1 MRTLGIITWREL
13 GGYFSTPL
21 AYVFLV
27 IFLAGAGAVTFYMG
41 NFFSRGQ
48 ADLLAFFGF
57 HPWLFLVLIPAVGMR
72 LWAEERKTG
81 TIELLMTL
89 PVTTGQVVA
98 GKFLAAWAFT
108 AIAIALTCPIWIS
121 VSYLGDPDHGVI
133 IASYLGSLLMAG
145 ALLALTSCLSALTKN
160 QVIAFVVGAAASFI
174 FMMSGLDIVLGFFTN
189 WAPAYIVDLVASMSF
204 LTHFQTITK
213 GVVEVPSMVFFLSMM
228 AVCLFIN
235 VQIVELK
242 KAG

>member
-1 MRTLGIITWREL
+1 
-13 GGYFSTPL
+13 
-21 AYVFLV
+21 
-27 IFLAGAGAVTFYMG
+27 
-41 NFFSRGQ
+41 
-48 ADLLAFFGF
+48 
-57 HPWLFLVLIPAVGMR
+57 
-72 LWAEERKTG
+72 
-81 TIELLMTL
+81 
-89 PVTTGQVVA
+89 VA

-108 AIAIALTCPIWIS
+108 AIAIALTFPIWIS

>member
-1 MRTLGIITWREL
+1 MRTLGIITRREL

-41 NFFSRGQ
+41 NFFGRGQ

-108 AIAIALTCPIWIS
+108 AIAIALTFPIWIS

>member
-1 MRTLGIITWREL
+1 
-13 GGYFSTPL
+13 
-21 AYVFLV
+21 
-27 IFLAGAGAVTFYMG
+27 MG
-41 NFFSRGQ
+41 NFFGRRQ

-72 LWAEERKTG
+72 LWAEERKSG

-108 AIAIALTCPIWIS
+108 AIAIALTFPIWIS
-121 VSYLGDPDHGVI
+121 VNYLGEPDHGVI

>member
-1 MRTLGIITWREL
+1 MRTLGIITRREL

-41 NFFSRGQ
+41 NFFGRGQ
-48 ADLLAFFGF
+48 ADLLAFFSF

-89 PVTTGQVVA
+89 PVPTGQVVA

-108 AIAIALTCPIWIS
+108 AIAIALTFPIWIS

-213 GVVEVPSMVFFLSMM
+213 GVVEVPSVVFFLSMM

>member
-108 AIAIALTCPIWIS
+108 AIAIALTFPIWIS

-242 KAG
+242 MAG